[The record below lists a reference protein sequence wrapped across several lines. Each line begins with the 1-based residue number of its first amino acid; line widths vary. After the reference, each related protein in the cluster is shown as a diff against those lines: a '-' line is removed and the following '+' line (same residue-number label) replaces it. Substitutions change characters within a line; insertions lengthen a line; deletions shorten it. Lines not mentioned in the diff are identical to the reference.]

1 MLESRPAST
10 PAVESNQRAPRWQTW
25 LILACVVLALAIV
38 DEVRTSRLQ
47 STVLA
52 RYAAQL
58 TYDIGARPELLGS
71 YSPAAVRTISSL
83 ATPACPNSR
92 IGS

>member
-10 PAVESNQRAPRWQTW
+10 PPVGSNQRSPRWRTW
-25 LILACVVLALAIV
+25 LIFVCALLALAVV

-47 STVLA
+47 SSVLT

-58 TYDIGARPELLGS
+58 T
-71 YSPAAVRTISSL
+71 
-83 ATPACPNSR
+83 
-92 IGS
+92 